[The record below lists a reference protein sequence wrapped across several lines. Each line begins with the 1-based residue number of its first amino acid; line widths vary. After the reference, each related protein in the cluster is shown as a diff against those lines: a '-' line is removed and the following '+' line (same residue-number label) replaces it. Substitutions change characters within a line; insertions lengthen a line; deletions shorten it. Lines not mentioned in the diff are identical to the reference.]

1 MLEKNDLAGD
11 SLKIVPRQYLP
22 LISRGEL
29 LRKETFGSTG
39 KCLEVYWSKED
50 YMRSMYSLWYYRK
63 KYYGVTPA
71 DKRCSFDTMKGQD
84 DQTGYER
91 IFGIRNL
98 TETRVIQYK
107 PKKKKCK
114 VFVEKNFFKR
124 FFTQISGVLGE

>member
-50 YMRSMYSLWYYRK
+50 
-63 KYYGVTPA
+63 
-71 DKRCSFDTMKGQD
+71 C
-84 DQTGYER
+84 
-91 IFGIRNL
+91 
-98 TETRVIQYK
+98 
-107 PKKKKCK
+107 
-114 VFVEKNFFKR
+114 R
-124 FFTQISGVLGE
+124 F

>member
-98 TETRVIQYK
+98 TETRL
-107 PKKKKCK
+107 
-114 VFVEKNFFKR
+114 VEIYR
-124 FFTQISGVLGE
+124 EMMS